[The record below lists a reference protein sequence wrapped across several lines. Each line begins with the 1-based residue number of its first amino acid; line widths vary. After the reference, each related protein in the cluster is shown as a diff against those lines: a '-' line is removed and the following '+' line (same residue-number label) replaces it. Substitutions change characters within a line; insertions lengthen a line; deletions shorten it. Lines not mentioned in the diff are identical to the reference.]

1 MVKIMRDWIKRNK
14 LKSIIIALVII
25 TVWLIFLSVIV
36 LMRSN
41 SGFNYWLWNDHGSVA
56 DWVSGL
62 GTLGALIF
70 AYKEIID
77 SKRQFNEEHR
87 SELKVY
93 ANWKEDL
100 VLEQDKNVKAGNAKT
115 DDDIYLHIVPVNIG
129 LASGIYRYFG
139 ICKVEDINNIVSLVE
154 KGNLN
159 SMEDFNLLNLICY
172 DSTDAGQTDNHHSLN
187 FAGMLY
193 PNDPKVFSTI
203 ESNSVGEIL
212 DKAKEKIEDKLK
224 VDISKDKLAVLYI
237 DPQMKIYSFEV
248 GLYK

>member
-1 MVKIMRDWIKRNK
+1 MRDWIKRNK

-36 LMRSN
+36 LMRS
-41 SGFNYWLWNDHGSVA
+41 STGFNYWLWNDHGSVA

-70 AYKEIID
+70 AYKEIIA
-77 SKRQFNEEHR
+77 SRRQFDEEHR
-87 SELKVY
+87 SELEVY

-100 VLEQDKNVKAGNAKT
+100 DLKQDKNVKAGDAKI

-139 ICKVEDINNIVSLVE
+139 ICKVEDVNNIVSLVE

-172 DSTDAGQTDNHHSLN
+172 DSTDAGQTENHHSLN

-203 ESNSVGEIL
+203 GSNSVGKIL
-212 DKAKEKIEDKLK
+212 DKAKEKIEAKLE
-224 VDISKDKLAVLYI
+224 VDISKDRFAVLYI
-237 DPQMKIYSFEV
+237 DPQMRIYSFEV